1 MPGSFVINAQPRRAP
16 GCDILARM
24 NPLDR
29 TSARSSPKA
38 EALPFLLLSMSWGAS
53 FLFMQQA
60 VHDFGPLPTAAVRVA
75 VASLFLLPLLIARG
89 QWPALR
95 RHWRPVLFCGLLNAG
110 IPFALFS
117 FALLHIN
124 TGLSS
129 ILNATVPLF
138 GALVAWAWLGQN
150 PGASR
155 SAGLLVGFVGVAML
169 AWDKVGAG
177 ATAGGSLALWAVLA
191 CLGATLCYALAA
203 SFTHR
208 YLGGL
213 NPLMT
218 ATGSQ
223 IGATLGLALPA
234 LLTWPA
240 HMPGPRAWASV
251 VALGVL
257 CTGVAYVLYFRL
269 IENLGP
275 ARALTVTFT
284 VPVFAILYGA
294 TLLGETVTPW
304 MLLCGAVVLCGTAL
318 ATGAVRLPLQRRPAP
333 APSPAAPESIRST

>member
-138 GALVAWAWLGQN
+138 GALVALAWLGQN

-191 CLGATLCYALAA
+191 CLGACLSYGVSASATRRYLQGSPALA
-203 SFTHR
+203 
-208 YLGGL
+208 
-213 NPLMT
+213 T
-218 ATGSQ
+218 AAGSQ
-223 IGATLGLALPA
+223 IGATLFLTVPALWLWPAQTPSLQAWLAL
-234 LLTWPA
+234 L
-240 HMPGPRAWASV
+240 
-251 VALGVL
+251 ALGVF
-257 CTGVAYVLYFRL
+257 CTGFAYILFFR
-269 IENLGP
+269 IIARAGP
-275 ARALTVTFT
+275 QRALTVTFL
-284 VPVFAILYGA
+284 VPVFAVAYGA
-294 TLLGETVTPW
+294 VFLHEAITPW
-304 MLLCGAVVLCGTAL
+304 MLLCAAIIVCGVAL
-318 ATGAVRLPLQRRPAP
+318 STGIVWLG
-333 APSPAAPESIRST
+333 RSR